1 MLHKFVAK
9 RLKLPLKLLD
19 LIVVFLLLDIELIL
33 HLQGLLVA
41 RFIIGKRPCLKLK
54 PTFLS
59 LQLVLQRFNFSK
71 VFGLLAHIL
80 LLIKLNLAQLQKL
93 SFLLLALG
101 IFLEKLLDKLSL
113 TEFQGGVLL
122 VLNC

>member
-41 RFIIGKRPCLKLK
+41 RFIIGKRPCLKLE

-101 IFLEKLLDKLSL
+101 VFLE
-113 TEFQGGVLL
+113 
-122 VLNC
+122 